1 MKRLF
6 AVVAVSV
13 CLLSSPVCAQE
24 GADTDASFPE
34 MEEKF
39 LDEGLTEI
47 EIRNIEVS
55 AKNMLYVGASAKDIE
70 GAIIDLKK
78 MGLDGRVLSDSVFS
92 MSYLVSMG
100 ESVND
105 AKKVVEDA
113 AREAMSKR
121 IMGKNLAIEIEK
133 RVKQKSQELWKKKK

>member
-1 MKRLF
+1 
-6 AVVAVSV
+6 
-13 CLLSSPVCAQE
+13 
-24 GADTDASFPE
+24 
-34 MEEKF
+34 
-39 LDEGLTEI
+39 
-47 EIRNIEVS
+47 
-55 AKNMLYVGASAKDIE
+55 
-70 GAIIDLKK
+70 
-78 MGLDGRVLSDSVFS
+78 MGLNGRVLSDSVFS

-105 AKKVVEDA
+105 AKKTVESA